1 MVARLSPLEEGMTQA
16 LAWCGAPPLPSELWT
31 RWTTDPVLLSGLAVA
46 AAALVLVGGA
56 APPARRAAAWA
67 GLGVAAAAFVS
78 PLCALA
84 VALFSARAAQHMLL
98 VLVAAPLLALAL
110 PRPARPARGTAS
122 LAAGFAMLFWLW
134 HLPGPYDAALRDG
147 ALYWASH
154 LSLLGV
160 AVALWRG
167 LLSDPSPAALALG
180 AAASAQMGLLGAVLV
195 FAPGALYASHLG
207 TTTAF
212 GLSPL
217 ADQQLGGLLMW
228 VPGGLVFLVAGIAGA
243 VRVVRPAADA
253 G

>member
-1 MVARLSPLEEGMTQA
+1 MRDA
-16 LAWCGAPPLPSELWT
+16 LAWCGAPPLPWEVWG
-31 RWTTDPVLLSGLAVA
+31 RWTLDPLLLAGLALA
-46 AAALVLVGGA
+46 GLALA
-56 APPARRAAAWA
+56 RATRRSPASRRSLGWA
-67 GLGVAAAAFVS
+67 GLGVTAAAFVS

-84 VALFSARAAQHMLL
+84 VALFSARAAQHMIL

-110 PRPARPARGTAS
+110 PAPARARGGAL
-122 LAAGFAMLFWLW
+122 LAAAFTALFWLW

-147 ALYWASH
+147 ALYWLSH

-160 AVALWRG
+160 AIALWRV
-167 LLSDPSPAALALG
+167 LLADASAASLALG

-207 TTTAF
+207 TTTVF

-228 VPGGLVFLVAGIAGA
+228 VPGSLAFLAAGIAGA
-243 VRVVRPAADA
+243 VRMVRPAGGA

>member
-1 MVARLSPLEEGMTQA
+1 MNEA
-16 LAWCGAPPLPSELWT
+16 LAWCGAPPLPFELWA
-31 RWTTDPVLLSGLAVA
+31 RWTTDPALLAGLAS
-46 AAALVLVGGA
+46 AAALLARAMRGA
-56 APPARRAAAWA
+56 PAGRRGAGWA
-67 GLGVAAAAFVS
+67 GFAVVAAAFVS

-84 VALFSARAAQHMLL
+84 VALFSARAAQHMIL

-110 PRPARPARGTAS
+110 PRPARPGTG
-122 LAAGFAMLFWLW
+122 AAALTAAFAVLFWLW

-154 LSLLGV
+154 LSLLAA
-160 AVALWRG
+160 AVALWRA

-195 FAPGALYASHLG
+195 FAPGALYVSHLG
-207 TTTAF
+207 TTTVF

-217 ADQQLGGLLMW
+217 ADQQFGGLLMW
-228 VPGGLVFLVAGIAGA
+228 VPGSLAFLVAGVAGA
-243 VRVVRPAADA
+243 VRVVRPAGDA

>member
-1 MVARLSPLEEGMTQA
+1 MSEA
-16 LAWCGAPPLPSELWT
+16 LAWCGAPPLPSELWG
-31 RWTTDPVLLSGLAVA
+31 RWTTDPLLLAGLAVA
-46 AAALVLVGGA
+46 VAVLARATRGA
-56 APPARRAAAWA
+56 TPARRGAAWA

-84 VALFSARAAQHMLL
+84 VALFSARAAQHMIL

-110 PRPARPARGTAS
+110 PRPVRAPRGAAALTA
-122 LAAGFAMLFWLW
+122 AFAMLFWLW

-160 AVALWRG
+160 AVALWRA
-167 LLSDPSPAALALG
+167 LLADPSPTALVLG

-195 FAPGALYASHLG
+195 FAPGALYASHLA
-207 TTTAF
+207 TTTVF

-228 VPGGLVFLVAGIAGA
+228 VPGGLVFLGVGIAGA
-243 VRVVRPAADA
+243 VRIVRPAGDA